1 MTVKDLIQVEID
13 KLPEESLH
21 DLYEVIKQF
30 AQKKSQAKKGALSK
44 LKSIKI
50 QGPEDFAEN
59 IDLYLGGQK

>member
-1 MTVKDLIQVEID
+1 MTVKELIQVEID
-13 KLPEESLH
+13 RLSEESLY

-30 AQKKSQAKKGALSK
+30 ARKKTKAKKGALSK
-44 LKSIKI
+44 LQSIKI

>member
-1 MTVKDLIQVEID
+1 MTVKELIQVEID
-13 KLPEESLH
+13 KLSEESLY

-30 AQKKSQAKKGALSK
+30 ALKKTQPKKGAWSQ

-59 IDLYLGGQK
+59 IDLYLGSQK